1 MSHLSRPKIF
11 NDENVFEAAEA
22 AGRDKSDEVR
32 SMMLR
37 AEKLSRWTR
46 VLVICVLWGVLIKDA
61 VPFSLFGGLTAAGDL
76 KAVFNIFKNIV
87 FSAAGV
93 IFSNKLY
100 YFFIIVILWF
110 VTSRP
115 SIFLYIFAENFSAL
129 YKKGLK
135 QMQKEKYDLA
145 AETFIRALKSFMP
158 PSDQIRIR
166 SALCECLFKE
176 SLYED
181 CAKNGF
187 EILELDGA
195 NDTAQTYIAK
205 SFLQLGE
212 RGDIAVKF
220 YIYLFNKEVY
230 DKKLL
235 NILITYFLSANDLSE
250 IAVRVYKKVYEV
262 SPDNPAVREMVY
274 KSCTI
279 VNDRSSYALKL
290 YEEMLDEEPSRKDI
304 KLALVSAY
312 YESKDYRR
320 TAEMARSL
328 FEQNEFSKKL
338 LELYD
343 ESMTK
348 SGLEAIIYDEF
359 QTFMSKFPDNRI
371 LADYF
376 NSKKSL
382 FMAGRLMRQSAAQAQ
397 TQAQGRPAGAE
408 SGGAVKTGNR
418 INICANCAHM
428 NPAGISHCEKCRSA
442 LTAL

>member
-1 MSHLSRPKIF
+1 MSHVLKPKIF
-11 NDENVFEAAEA
+11 NDENAFEAAA
-22 AGRDKSDEVR
+22 VAGLEKNDEVR
-32 SMMLR
+32 NMMLR
-37 AEKLSRWTR
+37 AEKFSRWSR
-46 VLVICVLWGVLIKDA
+46 VMVICVLWFVLIKDA
-61 VPFSLFGGLTAAGDL
+61 FPFYLLSGLTTAGDL
-76 KAVFNIFKNIV
+76 RTVLTVIKNIV
-87 FSAAGV
+87 YGAAGV
-93 IFSNKLY
+93 ILANKLY
-100 YFFIIVILWF
+100 YFAIIFILWT
-110 VTSRP
+110 VTTRP
-115 SIFLYIFAENFSAL
+115 SIFLFLFAENFSAL

-145 AETFIRALKSFMP
+145 AETFKRALKSFMP

-166 SALCECLFKE
+166 SALCECFFKE

-181 CAKNGF
+181 CVKNGF

-195 NDTAQTYIAK
+195 NDAAQTYIAR

-212 RGDIAVKF
+212 RGDIAVKY
-220 YIYLFNKEVY
+220 YIYLFNKEIY

-235 NILITYFLSANDLSE
+235 NFLTSYFLSANDLSE
-250 IAVRVYKKVYEV
+250 IAVRVYKKIYEV
-262 SPDNPAVREMVY
+262 LPDNPAVREMIY

-279 VNDRSSYALKL
+279 VNDRSAYALKL
-290 YEEMLDEEPSRKDI
+290 YEEMSEEEPARKDI

-320 TAEMARSL
+320 AAETARSL

-338 LELYD
+338 LEIYD
-343 ESMTK
+343 ESMIK
-348 SGLEAIIYDEF
+348 SGLEAVIYDEF

-376 NSKKSL
+376 ESKKSL
-382 FMAGRLMRQSAAQAQ
+382 FIAGRLMRQTPAQAQ
-397 TQAQGRPAGAE
+397 ENGSGLRPAE
-408 SGGAVKTGNR
+408 SAQAVKSVNK

-442 LTAL
+442 LTAV